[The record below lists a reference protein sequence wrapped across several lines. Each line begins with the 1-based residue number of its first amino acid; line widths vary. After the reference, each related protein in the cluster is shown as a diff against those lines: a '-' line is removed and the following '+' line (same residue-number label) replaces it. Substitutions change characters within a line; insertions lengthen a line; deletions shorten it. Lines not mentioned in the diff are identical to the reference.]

1 MIDQEIQN
9 LRTEQLD
16 QLKIGVQEKGTSVV
30 LVIGPEGIGK
40 TSLINVLGSSLESS
54 DEPFLW
60 IDPNSIKSEED
71 LLKYPQL
78 LSHSIQTNTPLLKG
92 KVDQAAQELGGGI
105 PVGGNGHPDGSWHPR
120 KCRPTPGLGRVLGT
134 HHEGKALDP
143 S

>member
-60 IDPNSIKSEED
+60 IDPNSLKSEED

-78 LSHSIQTNTPLLKG
+78 LSHTLSK
-92 KVDQAAQELGGGI
+92 
-105 PVGGNGHPDGSWHPR
+105 
-120 KCRPTPGLGRVLGT
+120 PTRRC
-134 HHEGKALDP
+134 
-143 S
+143 